1 MQGKWVLTGGPGVGK
16 TTLIELL
23 EKIGQEVVP
32 EAAREIIAEQEK
44 IEKPI
49 LPWTDFVTFQR
60 LVTENQIRAE
70 AGIKTDLAFL
80 DRGLIDQIGYFAE
93 QGLPPSHDLYQDLG
107 PLIQEAGYTGVFLLA
122 PVPYKKDDQR
132 QEDKEK
138 AERIHAQITR
148 AWEEKGF
155 EIVHIDGTE
164 VQRLDQILNHL
175 GIQQEIERKFLIR
188 ENGVDYVE
196 EEFSKLYGSVEQL
209 LIKVNRD
216 GTPIN
221 QGYLDP
227 LVGKEIAAKAK
238 LDVDFE
244 PAEVRL
250 RNNNNKTYF
259 LTIKGKG
266 VLARNEA
273 EIEITSDL
281 FEQYWPATEGR
292 RIEKIRLVRSFQGH
306 KLEIDLYTDRNLIV
320 AEVETPSHEAA
331 ENIIPIGK
339 DITDDP
345 NYKNHK
351 LAS

>member
-23 EKIGQEVVP
+23 EKIGQEVVS
-32 EAAREIIAEQEK
+32 EAAREIIAEQEQR
-44 IEKPI
+44 EDPI
-49 LPWTDFVTFQR
+49 LPWTNFKAFQQ
-60 LVTENQIRAE
+60 LVTDHQIHAE
-70 AGIKTDLAFL
+70 GGIQTSLAFL
-80 DRGLIDQIGYFAE
+80 DRGFADQLGYFAE
-93 QGLPPSHDLYQDLG
+93 QGLPPSHDLYQ
-107 PLIQEAGYTGVFLLA
+107 LIKEAGYTGVFLLA
-122 PVPYKKDDQR
+122 PVPYQTDDQR
-132 QEDKEK
+132 QEDKEQ
-138 AERIHAQITR
+138 AERIHAEITR
-148 AWEEKGF
+148 AWEEQDF
-155 EIVHIDGTE
+155 EIVHIDGTKG
-164 VQRLDQILNHL
+164 QRLDQILNHL

-188 ENGVDYVE
+188 ESGVEYVK

-209 LIKVNRD
+209 LIKVTTD
-216 GTPIN
+216 GKPIH

-227 LVGKEIAAKAK
+227 VIGMQIAAKAK

-244 PAEVRL
+244 PAQARL
-250 RNNNNKTYF
+250 RDYNGTFY

-273 EIEITSDL
+273 EKEITSDI

-292 RIEKIRLVRSFQGH
+292 RIEKMRLVRPFQGH
-306 KLEIDLYTDRNLIV
+306 KLEVDVYTDRDLIV

-331 ENIIPIGK
+331 ENIIPVGE